1 MKHPFFFVII
11 LLSSLFSN
19 SVSPKGL
26 GIIVNDL
33 YFVNYPFDVSSYEV
47 LDSSFM
53 EITYNHEYAT
63 DNSMGNEDSSGDVM
77 TLLIGEDCSKF
88 YSRNL
93 HSVDTKEYKNDKNI
107 KLRNNYANYEVFT
120 FNKKKSISVVNR
132 IYYSVNK
139 AIVYDEEMPVLKWKL
154 EDGTKEILGY
164 VCNKAVARFR
174 GRTWTAWYALE
185 IPVPSGPWKLSGLPG
200 LILEA
205 SDSTGNYKFE
215 AAGISN
221 TRKPICLYDWNFKK
235 MDYSKWKK
243 FEKRMHEHP
252 GATLGEGQISFYDLD
267 GNDIT
272 YTWTVDYCP
281 IEY

>member
-1 MKHPFFFVII
+1 M
-11 LLSSLFSN
+11 
-19 SVSPKGL
+19 SPKGL

-139 AIVYDEEMPVLKWKL
+139 AIVYDEEMPVLEWKL
-154 EDGTKEILGY
+154 EDGTKEIL
-164 VCNKAVARFR
+164 
-174 GRTWTAWYALE
+174 
-185 IPVPSGPWKLSGLPG
+185 PG
-200 LILEA
+200 TCSFPLLTTCIG
-205 SDSTGNYKFE
+205 SS
-215 AAGISN
+215 
-221 TRKPICLYDWNFKK
+221 
-235 MDYSKWKK
+235 
-243 FEKRMHEHP
+243 FEK
-252 GATLGEGQISFYDLD
+252 TTFK
-267 GNDIT
+267 
-272 YTWTVDYCP
+272 
-281 IEY
+281 